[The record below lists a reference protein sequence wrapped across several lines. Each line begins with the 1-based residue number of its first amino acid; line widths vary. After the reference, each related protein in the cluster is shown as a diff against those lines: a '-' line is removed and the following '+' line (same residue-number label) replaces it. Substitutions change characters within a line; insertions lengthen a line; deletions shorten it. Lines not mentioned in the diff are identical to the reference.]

1 MRPNGGTMTE
11 SAVSEPFSLFNAS
24 AILIDVGEVSILN
37 ADDNAVEGWIVGVQH
52 VAESWTEWQR
62 HADGDAFL
70 FLLWGAATVLT
81 VDDPAAEATSNDLKA
96 ASAFIVPSG
105 TWYRVTVEEPANL
118 LLAVR
123 AGEAESQSVS

>member
-1 MRPNGGTMTE
+1 MTE
-11 SAVSEPFSLFNAS
+11 SAVNESFSLFNTS
-24 AILIDVGEVSILN
+24 ALLGDNQRVSALGSDDSP
-37 ADDNAVEGWIVGVQH
+37 ADGWIVGVQH
-52 VAESWTEWQR
+52 VAETWAEWR

-81 VDDPAAEATSNDLKA
+81 TDDPAGEATSNDLKA

-118 LLAVR
+118 LTAIR
-123 AGEAESQSVS
+123 G

>member
-1 MRPNGGTMTE
+1 MTGP
-11 SAVSEPFSLFNAS
+11 ALNEPFSLFNESVLLGDSRRVSALGSTDSAS
-24 AILIDVGEVSILN
+24 D
-37 ADDNAVEGWIVGVQH
+37 GWIVGVQH
-52 VAESWTEWQR
+52 VAESWAEWRR

-81 VDDPAAEATSNDLKA
+81 AEERAEESISNDLKA

-118 LLAVR
+118 LAAVR
-123 AGEAESQSVS
+123 AGAAERRPVG